1 MFSCHIDGHDFSN
14 LSALSQVQPYR
25 PFSSCIVS
33 STANITDAMKLQ
45 LSEFAATDVIYL
57 NHLTPIP
64 IRNLYST
71 PQTLGTDRLAS
82 VTGAYYEAMNR
93 NNGEPIDVLV
103 IDMGTAITYDII
115 DAAGNYL
122 GGNISP
128 GVLMRLKAL
137 HHFTDKLPLVE
148 LSPEDFNNTAES
160 FSFGDTTQSAIING
174 VVQGVK
180 CEIKGVVEQLLLKY
194 PRLLIF
200 LTGGDYINFDEQLKK
215 RIFADKFL
223 VAKGL
228 NIILQYNAQIK

>member
-1 MFSCHIDGHDFSN
+1 M
-14 LSALSQVQPYR
+14 QR
-25 PFSSCIVS
+25 
-33 STANITDAMKLQ
+33 Q
-45 LSEFAATDVIYL
+45 LSEFAETEVTYL

-71 PQTLGTDRLAS
+71 PETLGTDRLAS
-82 VTGAYYEAMNR
+82 VTGAYYEAMKH
-93 NNGEPIDVLV
+93 NNDEPTDVLV

-128 GVLMRLKAL
+128 GVAMRLKAL
-137 HHFTDKLPLVE
+137 HHFTEKLPLVE
-148 LSPEDFNNTAES
+148 FSHKSFTAPDEV
-160 FSFGDTTQSAIING
+160 FAIGDSTSSAILNG
-174 VVQGVK
+174 VIQGVK
-180 CEIKGVVEQLLLKY
+180 FEIKGVIEQLLLKY

-200 LTGGDYINFDEQLKK
+200 LTGGDYINFEEQLKK

-228 NIILQYNAQIK
+228 NIIRQYNAQIK